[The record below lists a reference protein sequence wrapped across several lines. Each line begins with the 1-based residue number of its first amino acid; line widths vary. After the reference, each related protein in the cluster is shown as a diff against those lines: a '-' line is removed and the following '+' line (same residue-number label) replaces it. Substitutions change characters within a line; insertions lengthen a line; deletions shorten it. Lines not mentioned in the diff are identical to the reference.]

1 MPSNSHE
8 CPKCQRKMEP
18 GHIPDMGHGI
28 ILQSSWTQGPPER
41 RRYLGGIKY
50 NKKAQVPIIAYR
62 CTRCG
67 YVELYAGE

>member
-1 MPSNSHE
+1 
-8 CPKCQRKMEP
+8 
-18 GHIPDMGHGI
+18 MGHGI

-67 YVELYAGE
+67 YIELYAGE